1 MSGQGL
7 LQEMSQ
13 GGGGS
18 SVEERVC
25 LLLQTCLS
33 ADCFAKF
40 SNNFTSSCT
49 NIIYMKWRVSHE
61 SRGCSESKS
70 ATALAI
76 LHSLL
81 PVRHRQAQ
89 PDSSAAGCPCELR
102 LVCFVATSVCNSAVR
117 WFPSNLCGR
126 RAGLIKNCCDGV
138 NTCASEMS
146 QAKFSVNLLQPQ
158 NHGTNHTWQ
167 AHMPPHLAIVFP
179 ETQSHNPVSGAY
191 ESLLCLATI
200 MF

>member
-1 MSGQGL
+1 MPAPPDLPERRL
-7 LQEMSQ
+7 LRKVFQQLYECLHEHHIHEVACQS
-13 GGGGS
+13 
-18 SVEERVC
+18 RVTRLFRKQIC
-25 LLLQTCLS
+25 HS
-33 ADCFAKF
+33 ASHFTPT
-40 SNNFTSSCT
+40 TSSPSQASPARLVCT
-49 NIIYMKWRVSHE
+49 
-61 SRGCSESKS
+61 
-70 ATALAI
+70 
-76 LHSLL
+76 
-81 PVRHRQAQ
+81 
-89 PDSSAAGCPCELR
+89 GCPCELR